1 MVVSGSTVIE
11 RFDPRVERFE
21 VSSDDPEFAHEV
33 LRRTYAADLTIRRSG
48 SIEGFRFELADASVP
63 EIAVGRSSYNTA
75 AEMDVPPLV
84 DHFIAATHLRGQ
96 ARFADDREEIVAEH
110 GTPLLM
116 PLDHGYR
123 YVLSDVDVRIVSL
136 SVAAVD
142 RAARS
147 VLGADAARPR
157 FTSMAPVSAGAA
169 RYWHSVLDHLR
180 NTVLADDE
188 VAATPLVLAEAT
200 RSLAIAALLTF
211 PNTALDRLS
220 RPASPGWAEPAALRR
235 AVAYIDEHADEE
247 IGVEDVAVA
256 ARIGVR
262 GLQHMFR
269 RHRDCTPLEQLRRV
283 RMDRA
288 HTDLSTGDPTRGDT
302 VAAIAGRWGFTN
314 PGRFSVQYRQ
324 AYGCSPGETL
334 RR

>member
-1 MVVSGSTVIE
+1 MEGVRSAVVE
-11 RFDPRVERFE
+11 RFDVR
-21 VSSDDPEFAHEV
+21 STDPEFAHDL
-33 LRRTYAADLTIRRSG
+33 LRRTYGADFEVRLSG
-48 SIEGFRFELADASVP
+48 STEDFRFELEGAAVP

-84 DHFIAATHLRGQ
+84 DHFIAATHLSGQ
-96 ARFADDREEIVAEH
+96 ARFADDREEIGRGARH
-110 GTPLLM
+110 
-116 PLDHGYR
+116 
-123 YVLSDVDVRIVSL
+123 
-136 SVAAVD
+136 AAVD
-142 RAARS
+142 AAGPRVPATSCPTSTSASCPCLGGRGGPGGPVGAERAP
-147 VLGADAARPR
+147 ARPR

-220 RPASPGWAEPAALRR
+220 RGPRPPAGPSRGGPPPGGGLHRR
-235 AVAYIDEHADEE
+235 ARRRGDRGRGRRRRGPDRGPRTAAHVPPPPGLH
-247 IGVEDVAVA
+247 A
-256 ARIGVR
+256 ARTAAAGADGSVPTPTCR
-262 GLQHMFR
+262 QGTR
-269 RHRDCTPLEQLRRV
+269 R
-283 RMDRA
+283 A
-288 HTDLSTGDPTRGDT
+288 GDT

>member
-1 MVVSGSTVIE
+1 ME
-11 RFDPRVERFE
+11 RFAPRVER
-21 VSSDDPEFAHEV
+21 VAVTSDDPEYAHDV
-33 LRRTYAADLTIRRSG
+33 WRRVYATDFTVRLSG
-48 SIEGFRFELADASVP
+48 STEGFRFELVDASVP
-63 EIAVGRSSYNTA
+63 DIAIGRTSYSTA
-75 AEMDVPPLV
+75 AEMDVPPLT
-84 DHFIAATHLRGQ
+84 DHFLAATHLRGW
-96 ARFADDREEIVAEH
+96 ARLADGREEIVAEH
-110 GTPLLM
+110 GRPLLM
-116 PLDHGYR
+116 PLDRGYR
-123 YVLSDVDVRIVSL
+123 YVLSDVDVRTVSL
-136 SVAAVD
+136 SASAVD

-147 VLGADAARPR
+147 VLGPDAARPR
-157 FTSMAPVSAGAA
+157 FTSMVPVSAGAA

-180 NTVLADDE
+180 DTVLADDE

-211 PNTALDRLS
+211 PNTTLDKLC
-220 RPASPGWAEPAALRR
+220 RPDPPGWAEPAALRR
-235 AVAYIDEHADEE
+235 ALAYIEEHADEE
-247 IGVEDVAVA
+247 IGVDDVAVA

-262 GLQHMFR
+262 GLQHLFR

-288 HTDLSTGDPTRGDT
+288 HSDLSAGDPTRGDT